1 MFVYM
6 LQGEAC
12 MKKVSVI
19 FLIVQKFG
27 SISKL
32 FESIT
37 AYLQEKIVPLLVWT
51 MVGKTIDAFFFFLLF
66 MKQIASRL

>member
-1 MFVYM
+1 
-6 LQGEAC
+6 

-37 AYLQEKIVPLLVWT
+37 AHLQEKIVPLLV
-51 MVGKTIDAFFFFLLF
+51 
-66 MKQIASRL
+66 